1 MKGSDLAVVAVLGV
15 ALLAGGAPRAGNI
28 SAERSVSI
36 AGVLSPDN
44 NLLVTA
50 LRVAA
55 GQADLSGRDPLANLR
70 AWQMPDG
77 RDAWVRV
84 LSHHMAPAQ
93 DDVKMM
99 LAALE
104 ATEPGPLGDLVRA
117 HLPAPGPV
125 MVASTSSAAAT
136 SPLEAVGRRLSGAKT
151 FEDATRI
158 VNGLGNR

>member
-15 ALLAGGAPRAGNI
+15 ALLAGGAPRAGSI
-28 SAERSVSI
+28 PAERSVSI
-36 AGVLSPDN
+36 SGVLSPDN
-44 NLLVTA
+44 NLLVTV
-50 LRVAA
+50 LRVAT
-55 GQADLSGRDPLANLR
+55 GGADLTGRDPLANIR
-70 AWQMPDG
+70 AWQFPDG
-77 RDAWVRV
+77 REAWVRA

-99 LAALE
+99 MAALE

-125 MVASTSSAAAT
+125 LTASTQSAASVT
-136 SPLEAVGRRLSGAKT
+136 PWEAFGRRLGGAKT

-158 VNGLGNR
+158 VDGLGGR